1 MTRLINR
8 ILTIVGIGTFV
19 FLIYA
24 HRSGMFAVRP
34 YESGSKLTEVP
45 AGPELDSGHIPVK
58 IGIFAENVYGFDFPT
73 QSLAVEGWVWIIW
86 PEAFQKLMDADGVT
100 IEKIMSPVNQVN
112 SWDSVYR
119 PAYTTPLR
127 RQDGSYY
134 QLISFSGRFYADN
147 LDLHRY
153 PFERIVVPISFGSNL
168 MSDTFSDGNIQLIAD
183 AAQSGVGQY
192 VDILGF
198 VTDSFA
204 IKSYIQHYPSGFGLR
219 DSNGI
224 GQTDFRQVRLE
235 VAYKKSGLA
244 SSTQLI
250 LPLAVVML
258 IVIIAP
264 VLAASLWEV
273 RIAIPSTALLTL
285 VFLQQSY
292 RATLPALPYLTY
304 LDQIYGSCYM
314 VTFGLFGLFVWS
326 SNKLDNTP
334 EAERPAVIA
343 RLNRI
348 DVIVQLFFIAWLIL
362 SSVANWYHPI
372 KY

>member
-1 MTRLINR
+1 
-8 ILTIVGIGTFV
+8 
-19 FLIYA
+19 
-24 HRSGMFAVRP
+24 
-34 YESGSKLTEVP
+34 
-45 AGPELDSGHIPVK
+45 
-58 IGIFAENVYGFDFPT
+58 
-73 QSLAVEGWVWIIW
+73 
-86 PEAFQKLMDADGVT
+86 
-100 IEKIMSPVNQVN
+100 MSPVNQVN